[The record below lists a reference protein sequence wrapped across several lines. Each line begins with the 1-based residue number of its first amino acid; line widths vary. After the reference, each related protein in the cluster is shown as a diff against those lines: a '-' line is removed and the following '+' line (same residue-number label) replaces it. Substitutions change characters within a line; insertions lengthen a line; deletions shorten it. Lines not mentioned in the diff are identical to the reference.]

1 MKLTEAANIIQ
12 KANGAHLDKIY
23 IPSIGREVFFY
34 PLLTS
39 DVKTLTRINLFDDF
53 DIQVEA
59 LKLGLFDKL
68 CSEDISNDAI
78 ISDIDDIPEEEASLR
93 TPTSPYPKLNSKTIT
108 QLDYLAFLIG
118 IRQLL
123 NNNINFKYTCVNPDC
138 GESFEETIDLYE
150 IFNEDILAFKRQT
163 RYFEKIDEKTGN
175 IWKFELTN
183 FTMSDYLYYRY
194 FLEKLK
200 EKDKNNPEVI
210 FERRFIRPILYIKNI
225 WINDEIIEDWQD
237 SLLPD
242 KLLFWNKIPPEI
254 TLNTKDSDVLKDATI
269 YNFIHNNFAEE
280 KLFMKIKEMYT
291 TCPHCGKKYGGVYD
305 FDNFFIF

>member
-1 MKLTEAANIIQ
+1 MKLSEAATIIQ

-39 DVKTLTRINLFDDF
+39 DVKTLTRINLFEEF

-68 CSEDISNDAI
+68 CSEDLSKDI
-78 ISDIDDIPEEEASLR
+78 ILSEADDDDEEDL
-93 TPTSPYPKLNSKTIT
+93 THVPTKPYDKLSAKSIT
-108 QLDYLAFLIG
+108 QIDYLAFLIG

-123 NNNINFKYTCVNPDC
+123 NNNVNFKYTCIVPTC
-138 GESFEETIDLYE
+138 GESFEHSLDLYE
-150 IFNEDILAFKRQT
+150 LFMDDIKAFKRQT
-163 RYFEKIDEKTGN
+163 YYFEKIDEKTGN

-183 FTMSDYLYYRY
+183 FTMNDYLYYRY
-194 FLEKLK
+194 FIEKLK
-200 EKDKNNPEVI
+200 EKDPNNPEVV

-225 WINDEIIEDWQD
+225 WINDELIEDWQE

-254 TLNTKDSDVLKDATI
+254 TLNSRDKDVMTDSTL
-269 YNFIHNNFAEE
+269 YNFITKNFAEE
-280 KLFMKIKEMYT
+280 KLLLKIKEMFVQ
-291 TCPHCGKKYGGVYD
+291 CPHCGKKYGGVYD